1 MDAAARGRDVRQ
13 RLLAAAVELI
23 PERGW
28 TAVSTR
34 VLAERAGVTPS
45 VVHYHFPSVAAL
57 LDEAVVG
64 FMRGVVG
71 GIDEVLDAAET
82 PAAAVDALVASVT
95 RYTGSDPMSLLAV
108 EACLAATR
116 DERLRDQIAGV
127 LAESRHRV
135 GRWLAD
141 HEVPEPE
148 TTAAMLLA
156 AVDGLLL
163 HRSLAAGPD
172 PAATATVL
180 RRLLGADPSTS
191 DAVGEETR

>member
-180 RRLLGADPSTS
+180 RRLLGADPSAS
-191 DAVGEETR
+191 DAVGEEAR

>member
-1 MDAAARGRDVRQ
+1 
-13 RLLAAAVELI
+13 LAAAVELI

>member
-127 LAESRHRV
+127 LADSRHRV

-163 HRSLAAGPD
+163 HRSLAAGPG